1 MAGKAQPTARD
12 RQVGAR
18 LRVLRDESGFTL
30 ARLAQTSG
38 LSEATLSRMETGK
51 RAVTREEVAM
61 VTTALKVPIAERER
75 LMDFVVTGDS
85 GGWWDQPLPGIPAEM
100 GLLASYEAEANELV
114 DFALFIVPGLLQ
126 IEEYARAVWTTC
138 GFSMDDADMRWVAR
152 ARRQRILGRV
162 DYTAF
167 IHEEAIRTP
176 FGGPRTLRAQVKH
189 LIEVRDRGVDV
200 RLVRGRQP
208 NGALLHSWH
217 YMGFPSVTPILNV
230 EVYDGGFY
238 LQDDRVE
245 PYTRQLE
252 MLDELATSRS
262 ETGAMLKAVLK
273 EVS

>member
-1 MAGKAQPTARD
+1 MTGKARPTARD

-18 LRVLRDESGFTL
+18 LRALRDESGFTL

-51 RAVTREEVAM
+51 RVITREEVAM
-61 VTTALKVPIAERER
+61 VTTALKAPSGERER
-75 LMDFVVTGDS
+75 LMDFVVSGDN
-85 GGWWDQPLPGIPAEM
+85 GGWWDRPLPGVPEEM
-100 GLLASYEAEANELV
+100 GLLASYEAEANELI
-114 DFALFIVPGLLQ
+114 DFALFIIPGLLQ
-126 IEEYARAVWTTC
+126 TEQYARAVWMMS
-138 GFSMDDADMRWVAR
+138 GFSPEDADLRWVAR

-176 FGGPRTLRAQVKH
+176 FGGPGTLRAQVQH
-189 LIEVRDRGVDV
+189 LLDVRDRGVDI

-208 NGALLHSWH
+208 NGALMHSWH
-217 YMGFPSVTPILNV
+217 YMGFPSVTPVVNV
-230 EVYDGGFY
+230 EVYGGGFY
-238 LQDDRVE
+238 LQNDRVE
-245 PYTRQLE
+245 PYTRRLR
-252 MLDELATSRS
+252 MLGEIAASRS